1 MDKYL
6 LNVLRKK
13 MSSMGKPLLP
23 LYKVTKTVFKDRT
36 AFIGPAELKNID
48 PSFDAQ
54 MNLDLARDVKET
66 ICRLAEITLN
76 DQVEMLSIACK
87 LRMLIMCKSPCKVLC
102 FRQSMTL

>member
-6 LNVLRKK
+6 LSVLRKK
-13 MSSMGKPLLP
+13 ISSLGKPLLP

-54 MNLDLARDVKET
+54 MNLELARDVKET

-76 DQVEMLSIACK
+76 DQVYLFTCILMHGHVCVSILSYWGIY
-87 LRMLIMCKSPCKVLC
+87 VLC
-102 FRQSMTL
+102 MPF